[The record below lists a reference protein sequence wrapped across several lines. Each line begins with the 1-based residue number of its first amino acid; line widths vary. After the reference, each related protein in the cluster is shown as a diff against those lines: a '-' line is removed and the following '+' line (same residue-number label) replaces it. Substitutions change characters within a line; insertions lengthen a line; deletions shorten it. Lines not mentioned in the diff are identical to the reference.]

1 MAGFLLLPTWPSI
14 CMVSVQAFSQLY
26 KQLKAGS
33 RGKGFNFAKEQVEH
47 LYCPWIPATS
57 QASTGPSS
65 LTLLSIFAWL
75 GSTEIRIA
83 SRPKGEGAVSPLEA
97 EGTLWVTQF

>member
-47 LYCPWIPATS
+47 L
-57 QASTGPSS
+57 
-65 LTLLSIFAWL
+65 
-75 GSTEIRIA
+75 
-83 SRPKGEGAVSPLEA
+83 
-97 EGTLWVTQF
+97 